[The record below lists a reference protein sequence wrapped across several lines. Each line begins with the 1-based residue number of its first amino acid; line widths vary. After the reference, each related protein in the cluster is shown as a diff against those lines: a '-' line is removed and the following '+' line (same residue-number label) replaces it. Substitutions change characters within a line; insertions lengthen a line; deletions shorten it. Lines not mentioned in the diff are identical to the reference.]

1 MRSGRRLRHH
11 RRGVLINLIEAR
23 KLTKLFPGGVAAVN
37 SINLVISRGEHIA
50 ISGASGSGKST
61 LLSLLAALD
70 IASSGDVIFD
80 GVSLNS
86 LPESARARLR
96 REKIGFVF
104 QAFHLVPSLTVLEN
118 VCLPLALGTHVIDEN
133 AGLALLER
141 VGLAHRARVF
151 PGTLSGGERQRA
163 AVARSVIN
171 DPVVIFADE
180 PTGNLDS
187 ASGRAVLDLL
197 DEHTAGDRALITVT
211 HDPEVAARA
220 QRRIFLQDGA
230 IVS

>member
-1 MRSGRRLRHH
+1 MNA
-11 RRGVLINLIEAR
+11 ID
-23 KLTKLFPGGVAAVN
+23 
-37 SINLVISRGEHIA
+37 LVISRGEHVA

-70 IASSGDVIFD
+70 TATSGEVLFD
-80 GVSLNS
+80 GVSLNT

-96 REKIGFVF
+96 LKKIGFVF

-118 VCLPLALGTHVIDEN
+118 VCLPLALDTSFIDEE

-141 VGLAHRARVF
+141 VGLAHRARAF

-171 DPVVIFADE
+171 DPAVIFADE
-180 PTGNLDS
+180 PTGNLDT

-197 DEHTAGDRALITVT
+197 EHHSLGGRALVIVT

-220 QRRIFLQDGA
+220 TRRVFLQDGR
-230 IVS
+230 IVSDTAA